1 MKLTKSQLKQIIKEE
16 IKSTQLLNEW
26 ALDYIVF
33 VNEFA
38 KQVFKSNPQFFM
50 DTDSDFFEDLK
61 DFTRYYKT
69 FSDTEYEMEPE
80 EIKVTKERMDN
91 YRASLLETPLK
102 AALVKA
108 GKQDLWKKY
117 TEMFITGEL
126 GASGKN
132 PDTGEPYRPYPKMVG
147 YFFEQLYKMVLDAE
161 TKELSKR
168 SVVDAYYEFV
178 ETFQEEIEYHFLDD
192 IDDPGVEEVINMFTK
207 KLLDTVK
214 IALIM
219 GQSRGSEAAILHLNM
234 YAEDIEEGRIQ
245 DFNDGNLPEYYATK
259 YKIDSYDQ
267 YEDIVDYSYT
277 ELKYINQLINDIEEK
292 QVVFDGSLSRNL
304 KSQRAQGRTKYGG
317 AAPPSRG
324 NPGQPP
330 GEIYEMVKQELAK
343 LLKERTK

>member
-1 MKLTKSQLKQIIKEE
+1 MKITKSQLKQIIKEE

-26 ALDYIVF
+26 ALPYIVH

-38 KQVFKSNPQFFM
+38 EQVFKSNQQFFM
-50 DTDSDFFEDLK
+50 DVNSNFFEDLA
-61 DFTRYYKT
+61 DFTRYYKR

-80 EIKVTKERMDN
+80 EIKVTKERMEN
-91 YRASLLETPLK
+91 YRESMLETPLK
-102 AALVKA
+102 AALEEA

-126 GASGKN
+126 GASGKD
-132 PDTGEPYRPYPKMVG
+132 PDTGEPYRPFPKMVG

-161 TKELSKR
+161 KKELSKR
-168 SVVDAYYEFV
+168 TTADAYYEFV
-178 ETFQEEIEYHFLDD
+178 ETFQEEVEYHFLDD
-192 IDDPGVEEVINMFTK
+192 IDDPAVEEVIGISAQR
-207 KLLDTVK
+207 LLEGIKT
-214 IALIM
+214 ALVL
-219 GQSRGSEAAILHLNM
+219 GEARGPDAAIGQLNL
-234 YAEDIEEGRIQ
+234 YAENIERLIKDIE
-245 DFNDGNLPEYYATK
+245 DGKAVPEFDTEP
-259 YKIDSYDQ
+259 KIDSWQ
-267 YEDIVDYSYT
+267 QEEEVLDYLDT
-277 ELKYINQLINDIEEK
+277 ELKYINQLINDIEEG

-304 KSQRAQGRTKYGG
+304 KSQRPQGRTRYRS